1 MKTIILLALGAGLLA
16 PSYAGADYEEDGLT
30 EAVVSTDAARGADEE
45 DDQPLIQENDADLA
59 DFVTDYI
66 KKDIEL
72 KGSFL
77 LEDKAA
83 RKILKLELA
92 GVENKTTDAEGG
104 AKKLTTTLK
113 DAAGKKYT
121 IIFFLHNGPWGGLDI
136 FKIELK
142 TKAEQAKP
150 EKAKQEKVKQEKVK
164 PAKK

>member
-1 MKTIILLALGAGLLA
+1 MKTLILLALGAGLLA

-30 EAVVSTDAARGADEE
+30 EAVVSTDTARVADEE
-45 DDQPLIQENDADLA
+45 DDQPMIQENDADLA

-77 LEDKAA
+77 IEDKTA
-83 RKILKLELA
+83 KKVLKLELA
-92 GVENKTTDAEGG
+92 GVENKTSDAEGG
-104 AKKLTTTLK
+104 AKKLSAALK

-121 IIFFLHNGPWGGLDI
+121 IVFYLHNGPWGGLDI

-142 TKAEQAKP
+142 TTAEKAKP
-150 EKAKQEKVKQEKVK
+150 EKAKQEKIK